1 MEFAEIAVNSPTG
14 HSRTFSYS
22 VPRDLSLSEGH
33 SVLVPFGQQI
43 LQGIVFS
50 VDDVASVENTRDV
63 LDLTDEQPFL
73 DETRL
78 SLARWIS
85 EHYMCTLFEA
95 AALMIPPGGRTRN
108 FTWLSSRNRATEL
121 CPTIESRL
129 SDFQQDIFE
138 HVSSAEGV
146 RLDRL
151 ILRFGQNAR
160 SAVRKLVD
168 LRLLDRETVLQ
179 KSPVRP
185 RFSYVPLATKLGIQT
200 LKNNS
205 FGRSFKQ
212 KELVASLDSDKA
224 PSTMAEA
231 RNKFGSTVVK
241 AALDKGFIEQRRER
255 LFREPLKGRTYKTAL
270 PVKLTHEQK
279 SSLRAIVEML
289 DKPDINPR
297 AILLYGVTGSGKTEV
312 YLDSVQHCL
321 EQGKK
326 ALVLVPEIA
335 LTPQTIERFA
345 SRFPGEIAVMHSGLS
360 LGERF
365 DQWWKIRGG
374 EYGVVIGSRGAVFAP
389 QPDLGLVVIDEEHE
403 WTYKQNESNPK
414 YHARDVSMQLA
425 GLTRAAVI
433 LGSASPDIESYL
445 RARRERYRFAKL
457 TERFLP
463 EARLQHSEAMGDL
476 ASVKVVD
483 MREELR
489 KGNRDIFS
497 DSLHSA
503 IAETIT
509 RGEQIILFLN
519 RRGTSSFSQCRSCGH
534 VLQCRSCDIALTYH
548 NVDQRLACHY
558 CGRRRRLF
566 SECPSC
572 KSASLGKYGIGTQAV
587 TDRIRELFPEV
598 NVIRWDRDAAT
609 NTAQYEN
616 ILKTFR
622 SRSSQILVGTQLIA
636 KGHHLPGVTLVGVVS
651 ADTGLG
657 IPDFRAG
664 ERAFQVL
671 CQVAGRAGRGEYPGR
686 VIIQT
691 YQPDHYAIIAAA
703 KQDYLSFFET
713 ELSYRRVYAYPPYS
727 KLIRLVYQHT
737 NKVIA
742 EQESKNLSAT
752 ILNQQSRW
760 GLSDTDVIGPTPAFP
775 SRVRGSYRWQIILR
789 GPNPRSLLDKA
800 YFTVNN
806 EGKGKMPRGWF
817 IDIDPVSFN

>member
-50 VDDVASVENTRDV
+50 VDGVASVENTRDV

-85 EHYMCTLFEA
+85 EHYMCTLFDA

-108 FTWLSSRNRATEL
+108 FIWLSSRNQATEI
-121 CPTIESRL
+121 CPNTESRL
-129 SDFQQDIFE
+129 SDFQRDILE
-138 HVSSAEGV
+138 HVSSAGRV

-160 SAVRKLVD
+160 SAVGKLVD
-168 LRLLDRETVLQ
+168 LMLLDRETVLQ
-179 KSPVRP
+179 KSQVKP
-185 RFSYVPLATKLGIQT
+185 RFLYVPLATKLGIRT
-200 LKNNS
+200 LKSDS

-212 KELVASLDSDKA
+212 KELVATLASDK
-224 PSTMAEA
+224 SLITMAEA
-231 RNKFGSTVVK
+231 RSQFGSTVVK
-241 AALDKGFIEQRRER
+241 AALDKGFIEQRQER
-255 LFREPLKGRTYKTAL
+255 LFREPLEGRTYKTAL
-270 PVKLTHEQK
+270 PVKLNDEQQLSVK
-279 SSLRAIVEML
+279 AIVEML
-289 DKPDINPR
+289 DKPHINPR
-297 AILLYGVTGSGKTEV
+297 SILLYGVTGSGKTEV

-321 EQGKK
+321 ERGKK

-374 EYGVVIGSRGAVFAP
+374 EYNIVIGSRGAVFAP

-403 WTYKQNESNPK
+403 WTYKQNDSNPK
-414 YHARDVSMQLA
+414 YHARDVAMQLA
-425 GLTRAAVI
+425 GVTRAAVI
-433 LGSASPDIESYL
+433 LGSASPDIESYI

-457 TERFLP
+457 TKRFLP
-463 EARLQHSEAMGDL
+463 EARAQHGEGMDDL
-476 ASVKVVD
+476 ATVKVVD

-503 IAETIT
+503 IDETIS

-519 RRGTSSFSQCRSCGH
+519 RRGSSSFSQCRSCGY
-534 VLQCRSCDIALTYH
+534 VLQCGSCDIALTFH
-548 NVDQRLACHY
+548 SDDQRLACHY
-558 CGRRRRLF
+558 CGRRRRLIY
-566 SECPSC
+566 ECPSC
-572 KSASLGKYGIGTQAV
+572 KSDSIGKYGIGTQAV
-587 TDRIRELFPEV
+587 AERIRELFPEV

-609 NTAQYEN
+609 NMAQYED

-622 SRSSQILVGTQLIA
+622 SGCSQILVGTQLIA
-636 KGHHLPGVTLVGVVS
+636 KGHHLPGVTLVGVIS

-703 KQDYLSFFET
+703 KQDYLSFYEA
-713 ELSYRRVYAYPPYS
+713 ESSYRRMYAYPPYS
-727 KLIRLVYQHT
+727 RLIRLVYQHT
-737 NKVIA
+737 NKVTA
-742 EQESKNLSAT
+742 EHEAHNLSET
-752 ILNQQSRW
+752 ILNQKSRW
-760 GLSDTDVIGPTPAFP
+760 GISDTDVIGPTPTFP
-775 SRVRGSYRWQIILR
+775 SRLRGSYRWQIILR
-789 GPNPRSLLDKA
+789 GPNPRSLLDKV
-800 YFTVNN
+800 YFAVNN
-806 EGKGKMPRGWF
+806 AGKGKMPRGWF

>member
-22 VPRDLSLSEGH
+22 VPKDLSLSEGH

-85 EHYMCTLFEA
+85 EHYMCTLFDA

-108 FTWLSSRNRATEL
+108 FIWLSSRNQATEI
-121 CPTIESRL
+121 CPNTESRL
-129 SDFQQDIFE
+129 SDFQRDILE
-138 HVSSAEGV
+138 HVSSAGRV

-160 SAVRKLVD
+160 SAVGKLVD
-168 LRLLDRETVLQ
+168 LMLLDRETVLQ
-179 KSPVRP
+179 KSQVKP
-185 RFSYVPLATKLGIQT
+185 RFLYVPLATKLGIRT
-200 LKNNS
+200 LKSDS

-212 KELVASLDSDKA
+212 KELVATLASDK
-224 PSTMAEA
+224 SLITMAEA
-231 RNKFGSTVVK
+231 RSQFGSTVVK
-241 AALDKGFIEQRRER
+241 AALDKGFIEQRQER
-255 LFREPLKGRTYKTAL
+255 LFREPLEGRTYKTAL
-270 PVKLTHEQK
+270 PVKLNDEQQLSVK
-279 SSLRAIVEML
+279 AIVEML
-289 DKPDINPR
+289 DKPHINPR
-297 AILLYGVTGSGKTEV
+297 SILLYGVTGSGKTEV

-321 EQGKK
+321 ERGKK

-374 EYGVVIGSRGAVFAP
+374 EYNIVIGSRGAVFAP

-403 WTYKQNESNPK
+403 WTYKQNDSNPK
-414 YHARDVSMQLA
+414 YHARDVAMQLA
-425 GLTRAAVI
+425 GVTRAAVI
-433 LGSASPDIESYL
+433 LGSASPDIESYI

-457 TERFLP
+457 TKRFLP
-463 EARLQHSEAMGDL
+463 EARAQHGEGMDDL
-476 ASVKVVD
+476 ATVKVVD

-503 IAETIT
+503 IDETIS

-519 RRGTSSFSQCRSCGH
+519 RRGSSSFSQCRSCGY
-534 VLQCRSCDIALTYH
+534 VLQCGSCDIALTFH
-548 NVDQRLACHY
+548 SDDQRLACHY
-558 CGRRRRLF
+558 CGRRRRLIY
-566 SECPSC
+566 ECPSC
-572 KSASLGKYGIGTQAV
+572 KSDSIGKYGIGTQAV
-587 TDRIRELFPEV
+587 AERIRELFPEV

-609 NTAQYEN
+609 NMAQYED

-622 SRSSQILVGTQLIA
+622 SGCSQILVGTQLIA
-636 KGHHLPGVTLVGVVS
+636 KGHHLPGVTLVGVIS

-703 KQDYLSFFET
+703 KQDYLSFYEA
-713 ELSYRRVYAYPPYS
+713 ESSYRRMYAYPPYS
-727 KLIRLVYQHT
+727 RLIRLVYQHT
-737 NKVIA
+737 NKVTA
-742 EQESKNLSAT
+742 EHEAHNLSET
-752 ILNQQSRW
+752 ILNQKSRW
-760 GLSDTDVIGPTPAFP
+760 GISDTDVIGPTPTFP
-775 SRVRGSYRWQIILR
+775 SRLRGSYRWQIILR
-789 GPNPRSLLDKA
+789 GPNPRSLLDKV
-800 YFTVNN
+800 YFAVNN
-806 EGKGKMPRGWF
+806 AGKGKMPRGWF

>member
-1 MEFAEIAVNSPTG
+1 M
-14 HSRTFSYS
+14 
-22 VPRDLSLSEGH
+22 
-33 SVLVPFGQQI
+33 
-43 LQGIVFS
+43 
-50 VDDVASVENTRDV
+50 
-63 LDLTDEQPFL
+63 
-73 DETRL
+73 
-78 SLARWIS
+78 
-85 EHYMCTLFEA
+85 
-95 AALMIPPGGRTRN
+95 
-108 FTWLSSRNRATEL
+108 
-121 CPTIESRL
+121 
-129 SDFQQDIFE
+129 
-138 HVSSAEGV
+138 
-146 RLDRL
+146 
-151 ILRFGQNAR
+151 
-160 SAVRKLVD
+160 
-168 LRLLDRETVLQ
+168 Q

-224 PSTMAEA
+224 PSTMVEA
-231 RNKFGSTVVK
+231 RNKFGSSVVK

-255 LFREPLKGRTYKTAL
+255 LFREPLEGRTYKTAL

-425 GLTRAAVI
+425 GITRAAVI

-566 SECPSC
+566 SKCPSC

-622 SRSSQILVGTQLIA
+622 SGSSQIDEKLKTKRQQIIEEERIRVLRESLMLFYDKLMEKYELITCQELHWWAWSQLI
-636 KGHHLPGVTLVGVVS
+636 PG
-651 ADTGLG
+651 
-657 IPDFRAG
+657 
-664 ERAFQVL
+664 
-671 CQVAGRAGRGEYPGR
+671 
-686 VIIQT
+686 
-691 YQPDHYAIIAAA
+691 
-703 KQDYLSFFET
+703 
-713 ELSYRRVYAYPPYS
+713 
-727 KLIRLVYQHT
+727 
-737 NKVIA
+737 
-742 EQESKNLSAT
+742 
-752 ILNQQSRW
+752 
-760 GLSDTDVIGPTPAFP
+760 
-775 SRVRGSYRWQIILR
+775 
-789 GPNPRSLLDKA
+789 
-800 YFTVNN
+800 
-806 EGKGKMPRGWF
+806 
-817 IDIDPVSFN
+817 